1 MGSSTGNSSEIHRT
15 KLEFSRKTCL
25 ISREQVKWSTPSNW
39 LWGGITWYSTIIYYL
54 FFFIFLFVLLH
65 RRTLGKEQQPNFL
78 HLLYHPMIKT
88 KLLISFRGNKSIR
101 WTHIFSQSNHHTIS
115 SWLYISVTY
124 PLYQYPH
131 GNCHILCVNLESSP
145 DNQPS
150 ANHNLSDYITI
161 FWRLQ

>member
-1 MGSSTGNSSEIHRT
+1 MFNFQRASEVIHPIQ
-15 KLEFSRKTCL
+15 LA
-25 ISREQVKWSTPSNW
+25 V
-39 LWGGITWYSTIIYYL
+39 GGI
-54 FFFIFLFVLLH
+54 LFVLFH
-65 RRTLGKEQQPNFL
+65 RRILGKEQQPNFL

-131 GNCHILCVNLESSP
+131 GNCHILGVNLESSP

-150 ANHNLSDYITI
+150 ANHNLSTI
-161 FWRLQ
+161 WLYHHILKVTVNLDNCWFIHIMISFN